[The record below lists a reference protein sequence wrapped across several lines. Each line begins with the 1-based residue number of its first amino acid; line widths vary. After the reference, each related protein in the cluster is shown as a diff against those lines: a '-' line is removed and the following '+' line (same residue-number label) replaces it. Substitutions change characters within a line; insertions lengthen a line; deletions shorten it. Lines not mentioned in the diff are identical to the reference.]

1 MRGKLIVVEGTDC
14 SGKETQTNLLMK
26 ILENNDIPVT
36 KFSFPNYES
45 PTGKIIAGPYLGKS
59 YISDSWFKEGAVNVD
74 AKVAALYYAADR
86 KYNLKEITKALNY
99 GINVVLDRYSYSNM
113 AHQGGKLETKEE
125 RDKLYTWI
133 EQLEFELLELPK
145 ADIRVFLHMP
155 YNGALILK
163 QNRQLDTL
171 DEFEKDENHLKRAEK
186 AYFEIADRFNFHIIE
201 CMENDRIKR
210 IDEIQEELSNYVL
223 SQIKK

>member
-1 MRGKLIVVEGTDC
+1 MIDKSVFEKIKDLKTEYEDLEKRLNE
-14 SGKETQTNLLMK
+14 SGYNC
-26 ILENNDIPVT
+26 IRID
-36 KFSFPNYES
+36 FPKYDT
-45 PTGKIIAGPYLGKS
+45 PTGRIVGGPYLGKTEICES
-59 YISDSWFKEGAVNVD
+59 FFEEGAVNVD
-74 AKVAALYYAADR
+74 PKIACLYYAADR

-163 QNRQLDTL
+163 QNRPLDTL
-171 DEFEKDENHLKRAEK
+171 DEFEKDENHLKRAEQ

-223 SQIKK
+223 NQIQK